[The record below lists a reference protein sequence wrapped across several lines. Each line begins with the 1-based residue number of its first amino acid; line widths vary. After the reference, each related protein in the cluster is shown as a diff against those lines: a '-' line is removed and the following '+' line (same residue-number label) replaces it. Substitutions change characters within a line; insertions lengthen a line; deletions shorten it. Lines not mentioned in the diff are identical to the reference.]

1 MVNSNPYSSSAN
13 STTTAYQKAIN
24 LMEARGDPIGKELWN
39 NIGALRQKL
48 GRRVKMK
55 EGTLP

>member
-1 MVNSNPYSSSAN
+1 
-13 STTTAYQKAIN
+13 
-24 LMEARGDPIGKELWN
+24 MEARGDPIGKELWN